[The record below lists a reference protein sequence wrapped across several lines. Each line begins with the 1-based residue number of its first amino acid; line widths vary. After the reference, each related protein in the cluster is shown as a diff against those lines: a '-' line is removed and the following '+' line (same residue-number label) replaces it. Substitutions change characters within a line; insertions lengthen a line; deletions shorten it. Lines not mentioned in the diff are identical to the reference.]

1 MSIYS
6 EIKRENY
13 NLIEQQKKNKDTV
26 LKGYPYWLT
35 VDPTNICN
43 LECRFCPTGQKRGS
57 RPSKIMDIS
66 LYKSV
71 MDKIGKYLL
80 YVEFCNWGEP
90 LLNKNMAQMIKIAKE
105 YEAQTFLS
113 TNLNV
118 NLTEDSAEELV
129 KSGLDRMTI
138 SLDGA
143 SQKTYEIYRKNG
155 NIDLVFKNIKL
166 LAQAKKKL
174 NSKTPHL
181 HWQFLVFKHNEHE
194 IETARQM
201 SELVGVNDI
210 GFTAPFCDVNWAST
224 IEEYNNYIV
233 KKEPDNN
240 EKKVV
245 FKNADKQLCNWLW
258 DAITINAD
266 GSISPCCSVED
277 KKDDFED
284 FDCNKDFSEI
294 WNSQNYVQ
302 ARKYVLNR
310 TKIDFEN
317 VCTRCNHIGAS
328 NHRNIVIDNKN
339 VSKNNNKNNE
349 DHVGRNLVELN
360 RDLNSREYEEQKVV
374 LKSYPTSI
382 FVQIDAPCNID
393 CLFCSRPEIYPYFNL
408 DEFRAKYEKKL
419 LPVLQRVERIN
430 ITGSGELLLLPE
442 AKKNLDYFNQFSF
455 AEKMFATNG
464 SSLTPK
470 MIDHIIESNNRYL
483 IHISMHCCDPITHK
497 KMTRA
502 NTYAA
507 VMQNVNYA
515 MKAKK
520 QAKKLRINFI
530 FVATTENIDKLP
542 DYVKFAAEK
551 GADAVVVYYNFVYR
565 LDQKYLST
573 YFCKDKTNQMFDE
586 AEKLA
591 KELNVNLQ
599 LPQRYKQKEYLCEQK
614 CREAWTQLMINPS
627 GDVIT
632 CDAAGDLRETIL
644 DKKDFME
651 LWNGKYFV
659 EIRKKLL
666 KGNSACSNFCIRANQ
681 ASINDFKAHFITRG
695 KSKEEID
702 KFMEDVEEDKNVYIN
717 KRYEINNVDDSNAKR
732 QNAVIDLYIMQGWR
746 YVKEKDEE
754 KIKETCSLLIE
765 LYDTA
770 VAKDKVNICI
780 YLARVN
786 MDFKNYETAK
796 DYLLKAIAIEKD
808 NPALYKLMAMVEFYF
823 KNYKKAER
831 LFFKGLNLAKKINNN
846 FEISE
851 IYFEMSSYY
860 DMYYVICNKQNVKED
875 IYIKA
880 MTKLLN
886 KSVEYNNDNIASVN
900 RLREIKKEYGL

>member
-1 MSIYS
+1 MSIYA
-6 EIKRENY
+6 EIKKENY
-13 NLIEQQKKNKDTV
+13 NLIEQQKQNKDV
-26 LKGYPYWLT
+26 ILKGYPYWLT
-35 VDPTNICN
+35 IDPTNICN

-57 RPSKIMDIS
+57 RPQKVMDMN

-71 MDKIGKYLL
+71 MGKIGKYLL

-90 LLNKNMAQMIKIAKE
+90 LLNKNMPQMIKIAKK

-118 NLTEDSAEELV
+118 NLTMGVAEELV
-129 KSGLDRMTI
+129 KSGLDRMTVSI
-138 SLDGA
+138 DGA

-155 NIDLVFKNIKL
+155 NIGLVFKNIKL
-166 LAQAKKKL
+166 LADAKKKL

-181 HWQFLVFKHNEHE
+181 HWQFLVFKHNEQE
-194 IETARQM
+194 IETARNM
-201 SELVGVNDI
+201 AKTIGVNDI
-210 GFTAPFCDVNWAST
+210 GFTAPFCDVSWAST
-224 IEEYNNYIV
+224 INEYNNYIV
-233 KKEPDNN
+233 KEESNKKEII
-240 EKKVV
+240 
-245 FKNADKQLCNWLW
+245 FKNADKQICNWLW

-277 KKDDFED
+277 KKDDFEE
-284 FDCNKDFSEI
+284 FDINKSFSEI
-294 WNSQNYVQ
+294 WNSPNYIQ

-310 TKIDFEN
+310 TKSDFEN
-317 VCTRCNHIGAS
+317 VCTKCNHIGAS
-328 NHRNIVIDNKN
+328 NHRNIFVNNKN
-339 VSKNNNKNNE
+339 VFQNNNEGYVN
-349 DHVGRNLVELN
+349 RNLVELN
-360 RDLNSREYEEQKVV
+360 RDLNFREYEEQKVV

-382 FVQIDAPCNID
+382 FVQVDAPCNID
-393 CLFCSRPEIYPYFNL
+393 CLFCSRPEVYPYFNL
-408 DEFRAKYEKKL
+408 DEFRIKYEEKL
-419 LPVLQRVERIN
+419 LPALQRVERIN

-442 AKKNLDYFNQFSF
+442 AKRNLDYFNQFNL

-470 MIDHIIESNNRYL
+470 MVDHIIESNNKYL

-497 KMTRA
+497 KITRA

-507 VMQNVNYA
+507 VIQNINYA

-520 QAKKLRINFI
+520 QTKNLRINFI

-542 DYVKFAAEK
+542 DYVKFAADK

-591 KELNVNLQ
+591 KALNINLQ

-644 DKKDFME
+644 DKKDFMD

-659 EIRKKLL
+659 EVRKKLL

-681 ASINDFKAHFITRG
+681 ASINDFRSHFITRG
-695 KSKEEID
+695 KNKEEID
-702 KFMEDVEEDKNVYIN
+702 KFMENVEEDNNVYIN
-717 KRYEINNVDDSNAKR
+717 KRIGNNNSNSDQKQSAL
-732 QNAVIDLYIMQGWR
+732 VGLYIMQGWQ
-746 YVKEKDEE
+746 YVKENDED
-754 KIKETCSLLIE
+754 KIKETCDILIG
-765 LYDTA
+765 LYDAATPQ
-770 VAKDKVNICI
+770 DKVNICA

-786 MDFKNYETAK
+786 IDFKNYRLAK
-796 DYLLKAIAIEKD
+796 DYLLKAIAIEKE
-808 NPALYKLMAMVEFYF
+808 NPGLYKLMAMTEYYL
-823 KNYKKAER
+823 KEYKKAER
-831 LFFKGLNLAKKINNN
+831 LFFKGIKLAKKINNN

-860 DMYYVICNKQNVKED
+860 DMYYVLCNKQNVTENVHVTTM
-875 IYIKA
+875 I
-880 MTKLLN
+880 KLLK
-886 KSVEYNNDNIASVN
+886 KSIEYNNDNVASVN
-900 RLREIKKEYGL
+900 RLEEIKREYKL

>member
-1 MSIYS
+1 MSIHDK
-6 EIKRENY
+6 IKKENY
-13 NLIEQQKKNKDTV
+13 DLIEQQKKNKDII

-57 RPSKIMDIS
+57 RPQKVMDMN
-66 LYKSV
+66 LYKSI

-118 NLTEDSAEELV
+118 NLTENMAEELV

-138 SLDGA
+138 SIDGA

-166 LAQAKKKL
+166 LAEAKKKF
-174 NSKTPHL
+174 NSITPHL

-194 IETARQM
+194 IETARQI
-201 SELVGVNDI
+201 SKTIGVNDI
-210 GFTAPFCDVNWAST
+210 GFTAPFCDVSWAST
-224 IEEYNNYIV
+224 ITEYNNYIV
-233 KKEPDNN
+233 KEEPNKKEK
-240 EKKVV
+240 EVV

-266 GSISPCCSVED
+266 GSVSPCCSVED
-277 KKDDFED
+277 KKDDFEE

-294 WNSQNYVQ
+294 WNSPNYVQ
-302 ARKYVLNR
+302 ARKYVLDR
-310 TKIDFEN
+310 TKPDFEN
-317 VCTRCNHIGAS
+317 VCTKCNHIGAS
-328 NHRNIVIDNKN
+328 NHRNIFVNNRNIFQ
-339 VSKNNNKNNE
+339 NNNENCS
-349 DHVGRNLVELN
+349 GRNLVELN
-360 RDLNSREYEEQKVV
+360 RDLNFREYEEQKVV

-382 FVQIDAPCNID
+382 FVQVDAPCNID

-408 DEFRAKYEKKL
+408 DEFRAKYEEKL

-442 AKKNLDYFNQFSF
+442 ARRNLDYFNQFKF
-455 AEKMFATNG
+455 ADKMFATNG

-470 MIDHIIESNNRYL
+470 MVDHIIESNNRYL
-483 IHISMHCCDPITHK
+483 IHISMHCCDPFTHK

-507 VMQNVNYA
+507 VMQNVNYV

-520 QAKKLRINFI
+520 QTNKLRVNFI

-542 DYVKFAAEK
+542 DYVKFAAAK

-591 KELNVNLQ
+591 KELGVNLQ

-659 EIRKKLL
+659 EIRKRLL

-681 ASINDFKAHFITRG
+681 ASINDFKSHFITRG

-702 KFMEDVEEDKNVYIN
+702 KFMENVEEDSNVYIN
-717 KRYEINNVDDSNAKR
+717 KRPEINNADNNDTQK
-732 QNAVIDLYIMQGWR
+732 QNALVGLYIMQGWQ
-746 YVKEKDEE
+746 YVRDNDEE
-754 KIKETCSLLIE
+754 KIKETCDMLIE

-770 VAKDKVNICI
+770 SGQDKVYICI

-786 MDFKNYETAK
+786 IDFKNYQTAK
-796 DYLLKAIAIEKD
+796 DYLFKAIAIEKD
-808 NPALYKLMAMVEFYF
+808 NPSLYKLMAMAEFYL
-823 KNYKKAER
+823 KGYKKAER
-831 LFFKGLNLAKKINNN
+831 LFFKGLKLAKKIKND

-860 DMYYVICNKQNVKED
+860 DMYYVICDKKNVEEKV
-875 IYIKA
+875 YLNT
-880 MTKLLN
+880 MVQLLN
-886 KSVEYNNDNIASVN
+886 KSIEYNGDNIASVN
-900 RLREIKKEYGL
+900 RLKQIKKEYKL

>member
-1 MSIYS
+1 MSIYDK
-6 EIKRENY
+6 IKKENY
-13 NLIEQQKKNKDTV
+13 NLIEQQKKNKDIV

-57 RPSKIMDIS
+57 RPQKIMDMS
-66 LYKSV
+66 LYKSI

-90 LLNKNMAQMIKIAKE
+90 LLNKNMAKMIKIAKE

-118 NLTEDSAEELV
+118 NLTENLAEELV

-143 SQKTYEIYRKNG
+143 SQETYEIYRKNG
-155 NIDLVFKNIKL
+155 NIDLVFKNVKL
-166 LAQAKKKL
+166 LADAKKKL

-194 IETARQM
+194 IEIAKQM
-201 SELVGVNDI
+201 SKNIGVNDI
-210 GFTAPFCDVNWAST
+210 GFTAPFCDVSWAST
-224 IEEYNNYIV
+224 IDKYNNYLV
-233 KKEPDNN
+233 KEESNKE
-240 EKKVV
+240 EVV

-277 KKDDFED
+277 KKDDFEE
-284 FDCNKDFSEI
+284 FDSNKDFSEI
-294 WNSQNYVQ
+294 WNSPNYVQ

-310 TKIDFEN
+310 EKTDFEN
-317 VCTRCNHIGAS
+317 ICTKCNHIGAS
-328 NHRNIVIDNKN
+328 NHRNIFINGSRDIFQNNSAENKG
-339 VSKNNNKNNE
+339 K
-349 DHVGRNLVELN
+349 NLVELN
-360 RDLNSREYEEQKVV
+360 RDLNFIEYEEQKVV

-393 CLFCSRPEIYPYFNL
+393 CLFCSRPEVYPYFNL
-408 DEFRAKYEKKL
+408 DEFKSKYEEKL
-419 LPVLQRVERIN
+419 FPALQRVERIN

-442 AKKNLDYFNQFSF
+442 AKKNLNYFNQFSL

-470 MIDHIIESNNRYL
+470 MVDHIIESNNRYL

-497 KMTRA
+497 KITRA

-507 VMQNVNYA
+507 VMQNINYA

-520 QAKKLRINFI
+520 QTKNLRINFI

-542 DYVKFAAEK
+542 DYVKFAADK

-586 AEKLA
+586 AERLA

-632 CDAAGDLRETIL
+632 CDAAGYLKETIL

-681 ASINDFKAHFITRG
+681 ASINDFKSHFITRG
-695 KSKEEID
+695 KTKEEID
-702 KFMEDVEEDKNVYIN
+702 KFMEGVEEDNNIYIN
-717 KRYEINNVDDSNAKR
+717 KRSEENISKDNQK
-732 QNAVIDLYIMQGWR
+732 QNAIIGLYIMQGWQ
-746 YVKEKDEE
+746 YVKENDEN
-754 KIKETCSLLIE
+754 KIKETCDLLIE
-765 LYDTA
+765 LYDS
-770 VAKDKVNICI
+770 VNFHDKVNICI

-786 MDFKNYETAK
+786 IDFKNYQTAK
-796 DYLLKAIAIEKD
+796 NYLLKAIDIDKD
-808 NPALYKLMAMVEFYF
+808 NPALYKLMAMAEYYL
-823 KNYKKAER
+823 KDYKKSEK
-831 LFFKGLNLAKKINNN
+831 LFFKGLKLAKKINNN

-860 DMYYVICNKQNVKED
+860 DMYHVLCNKQNVTED
-875 IYIKA
+875 VHRNTMI
-880 MTKLLN
+880 KLLN
-886 KSVEYNNDNIASVN
+886 KSIEYNNDNIASVN
-900 RLREIKKEYGL
+900 RLKEIKKEYR

>member
-1 MSIYS
+1 MSKYNK
-6 EIKRENY
+6 IKEDNY
-13 NLIEQQKKNKDTV
+13 QLIESQKKNKEVV
-26 LKGYPYWLT
+26 LKGFPYWLT
-35 VDPTNICN
+35 IDPTNICN

-57 RPSKIMDIS
+57 RPQKIMDMN
-66 LYKSV
+66 LYKSI

-90 LLNKNMAQMIKIAKE
+90 LLNKNMAEMIKIAKE
-105 YEAQTFLS
+105 YEAQTFVS
-113 TNLNV
+113 TNLNI
-118 NLTEDSAEELV
+118 NMTQEMAESLV

-138 SLDGA
+138 SIDGA
-143 SQKTYEIYRKNG
+143 TQKSYEIYRKNG
-155 NIDLVFKNIKL
+155 NIDLVFKNVKL
-166 LAQAKKKL
+166 LVEAKKKL
-174 NSKTPHL
+174 NSVTPHL

-194 IETARQM
+194 IEKAKEMAQ
-201 SELVGVNDI
+201 EIGVNDI
-210 GFTAPFCDVNWAST
+210 GFTAPFCDTKWAST
-224 IEEYNNYIV
+224 IPKYNNYIV
-233 KKEPDNN
+233 KEQPNSQ
-240 EKKVV
+240 EKKVI

-258 DAITINAD
+258 DAITVNAD

-277 KKDDFED
+277 KKDDFEM
-284 FDCNKDFSEI
+284 FDCNKSFSEI
-294 WNSQNYVQ
+294 WNSKNYVQ
-302 ARKYVLNR
+302 ARKYVLDR
-310 TKIDFEN
+310 IKTDFEN
-317 VCTRCNHIGAS
+317 VCTKCNHIGAS
-328 NHRNIVIDNKN
+328 NHRNISIYEQNMLRNQNIVRDNR
-339 VSKNNNKNNE
+339 S
-349 DHVGRNLVELN
+349 LVEQN
-360 RDLNSREYEEQKVV
+360 RDLNFREYEEQKVV

-419 LPVLQRVERIN
+419 LPVFERVERIN

-442 AKKNLDYFNQFSF
+442 ARKNLDYFNQFNL

-470 MIDHIIESNNRYL
+470 MVDHIIKSNNRYL
-483 IHISMHCCDPITHK
+483 IHISMHCCDPITHQR
-497 KMTRA
+497 MTRA
-502 NTYAA
+502 NTYPV

-520 QAKKLRINFI
+520 FTDKLRINFI
-530 FVATTENIDKLP
+530 FVATTENIHTLP

-586 AEKLA
+586 AQKLA

-599 LPQRYKQKEYLCEQK
+599 LPQKYKQKEYLCEQK

-627 GDVIT
+627 GDIIT

-644 DKKDFME
+644 DKENFMD

-681 ASINDFKAHFITRG
+681 ASINNFNAHFITRG

-702 KFMEDVEEDKNVYIN
+702 KFMENVEEDCNVYVN
-717 KRYEINNVDDSNAKR
+717 KRLEEDKDNGSGNTN
-732 QNAVIDLYIMQGWR
+732 QNAIIGLYIMQGWN
-746 YVKEKDEE
+746 YVKENLID
-754 KIKETCSLLIE
+754 KIKETCDLLIS
-765 LYDTA
+765 LYDSATS
-770 VAKDKVNICI
+770 KDKVNICVYI
-780 YLARVN
+780 ARVN
-786 MDFKNYETAK
+786 IDFKNLKIAK
-796 DYLLKAIAIEKD
+796 NYLLKAMDLERN
-808 NPALYKLMAMVEFYF
+808 NPALYKLMAMVEYNLQ
-823 KNYKKAER
+823 NYRKCAQLFCKAVR
-831 LFFKGLNLAKKINNN
+831 LAKKINNK

-851 IYFEMSSYY
+851 VYFEMSSYF
-860 DMYYVICNKQNVKED
+860 DMYYVLCNKQNVSAQKHKHTMKVLLEQSLKYNSDNSASSSRLKEID
-875 IYIKA
+875 K
-880 MTKLLN
+880 
-886 KSVEYNNDNIASVN
+886 
-900 RLREIKKEYGL
+900 EI

>member
-1 MSIYS
+1 MNIYD
-6 EIKRENY
+6 EIKKENY
-13 NLIEQQKKNKDTV
+13 NLIEKQKKNKDIF

-57 RPSKIMDIS
+57 RPQKIMDIN
-66 LYKSV
+66 LYKSI

-90 LLNKNMAQMIKIAKE
+90 LLNKNMPQMIKIAKE

-118 NLTEDSAEELV
+118 NLTEKIAEDLIR
-129 KSGLDRMTI
+129 SGLDRMTI
-138 SLDGA
+138 SIDGA
-143 SQKTYEIYRKNG
+143 TQKTYEIYRKNG
-155 NIDLVFKNIKL
+155 KIDLVFKNIKL
-166 LAQAKKKL
+166 LADAKKKL
-174 NSKTPHL
+174 NSITPHL

-194 IETARQM
+194 IEKAKQM
-201 SELVGVNDI
+201 SKIVGVNDI
-210 GFTAPFCDVNWAST
+210 GFTAPFCDVSWAST
-224 IEEYNNYIV
+224 INEYNNYIV
-233 KKEPDNN
+233 KEEPNKKEK
-240 EKKVV
+240 EVI
-245 FKNADKQLCNWLW
+245 FKNVDKQLCNWLW
-258 DAITINAD
+258 DAITINSD

-277 KKDDFED
+277 KKDDFEE
-284 FDCNKDFSEI
+284 FDCNKNFSEI
-294 WNSQNYVQ
+294 WNSPNYIQ
-302 ARKYVLNR
+302 ARKYVLN
-310 TKIDFEN
+310 KAKADFEN
-317 VCTRCNHIGAS
+317 VCTKCNHIGAS
-328 NHRNIVIDNKN
+328 NHRNIFVN
-339 VSKNNNKNNE
+339 SKNIIQNNNE
-349 DHVGRNLVELN
+349 QCADKNLVELN
-360 RDLNSREYEEQKVV
+360 RDLNFREYEEQKVI

-382 FVQIDAPCNID
+382 FVQVDAPCNID

-408 DEFRAKYEKKL
+408 DEFREKYEEKL
-419 LPVLQRVERIN
+419 LPVLNRVERIN

-442 AKKNLDYFNQFSF
+442 AKKNLNYFNQFKF

-470 MIDHIIESNNRYL
+470 MVDHIIESNNKYL
-483 IHISMHCCDPITHK
+483 IHISMHCCDPLTHK

-507 VMQNVNYA
+507 VLQNVNYA

-520 QAKKLRINFI
+520 QTNNLKINFI

-651 LWNGKYFV
+651 LWNGEYFV

-681 ASINDFKAHFITRG
+681 ASINDFKSHFITRG

-702 KFMEDVEEDKNVYIN
+702 KFMENVDEDKCVYVNKKIEEPKRKIVGEQSNEISSLIN
-717 KRYEINNVDDSNAKR
+717 RELVQGWMYLQNNDFDSINMTCKNLLDYYEKATSKDKINICLYIARVKMFLKEWPIAQEYLTKALNVD
-732 QNAVIDLYIMQGWR
+732 
-746 YVKEKDEE
+746 
-754 KIKETCSLLIE
+754 
-765 LYDTA
+765 
-770 VAKDKVNICI
+770 
-780 YLARVN
+780 
-786 MDFKNYETAK
+786 KN
-796 DYLLKAIAIEKD
+796 
-808 NPALYKLMAMVEFYF
+808 NPAIYKLLAMINFNLSE
-823 KNYKKAER
+823 YKKSKK
-831 LFFKGLNLAKKINNN
+831 LFFKAVKLAKEIHND
-846 FEISE
+846 FELSE
-851 IYFEMSSYY
+851 IYFEMSVYY
-860 DMYYVICNKQNVKED
+860 EIYYNANNNTDYSTYKTT
-875 IYIKA
+875 
-880 MTKLLN
+880 MLTLLN
-886 KSVEYNNDNIASVN
+886 KSAKYNRDNAATEN
-900 RLREIKKEYGL
+900 KIKQINK